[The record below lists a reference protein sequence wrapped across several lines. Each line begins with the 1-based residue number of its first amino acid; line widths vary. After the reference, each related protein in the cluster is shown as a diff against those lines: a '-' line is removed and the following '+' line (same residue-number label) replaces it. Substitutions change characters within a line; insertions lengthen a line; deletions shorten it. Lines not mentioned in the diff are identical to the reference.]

1 MVTVC
6 TVLPPP
12 ERPRIDAAG
21 DGCFD
26 TLHAESLREVLYV
39 ARRRRVDAVIISVH
53 RCHGEARL
61 PARRLPLAH
70 ALTRGVAGVPRRFP
84 LSDPRS
90 LGFGRGVPIGLLLA
104 AEFRPASPRGSWGHR
119 RRFSPPLSV

>member
-39 ARRRRVDAVIISVH
+39 ARPIIT
-53 RCHGEARL
+53 A
-61 PARRLPLAH
+61 
-70 ALTRGVAGVPRRFP
+70 TI
-84 LSDPRS
+84 RS
-90 LGFGRGVPIGLLLA
+90 FDR
-104 AEFRPASPRGSWGHR
+104 
-119 RRFSPPLSV
+119 

>member
-1 MVTVC
+1 MMRMVTVC

-26 TLHAESLREVLYV
+26 TLHADSLREALYV

-53 RCHGEARL
+53 RCQGEAL
-61 PARRLPLAH
+61 P
-70 ALTRGVAGVPRRFP
+70 GVARFVRAWP
-84 LSDPRS
+84 AIPAVALVSRHKARDA
-90 LGFGRGVPIGLLLA
+90 GQGLALA
-104 AEFRPASPRGSWGHR
+104 AMHRDDHGIYAPAARD
-119 RRFSPPLSV
+119 V